1 MTPQAAIAE
10 TRASLASARRD
21 VREMLSRARTNMNY
35 HNYRPGIITKM
46 HPRPRPATPLGA
58 WPLIAAIA
66 LGLAIA
72 LAVWAC
78 RHPAEPR
85 VILHTEEVSR

>member
-1 MTPQAAIAE
+1 
-10 TRASLASARRD
+10 
-21 VREMLSRARTNMNY
+21 MN
-35 HNYRPGIITKM
+35 HHPNYRPGIITKM
-46 HPRPRPATPLGA
+46 HPWPRQPTPLGD

-72 LAVWAC
+72 WGIWAQ
-78 RHPAEPR
+78 RHPDEPR